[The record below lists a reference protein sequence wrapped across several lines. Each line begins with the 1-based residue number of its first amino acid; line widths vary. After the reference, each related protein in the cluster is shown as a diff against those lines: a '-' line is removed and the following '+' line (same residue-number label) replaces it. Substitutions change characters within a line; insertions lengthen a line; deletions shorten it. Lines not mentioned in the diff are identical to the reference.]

1 MAILVRETFAIY
13 PSFSISFNITM
24 NIAIVGATGN
34 VGRKILEV
42 LEKKKLVIDNLYLL
56 ASSRSAGSKIN
67 FNSQDHEILNLETFD
82 FSKVKITFFAAGG
95 KISETFVEKAAKH
108 SLVIDNSSF
117 YRMDPDVPLIVP
129 QVNSDHLNNIK
140 KNIIA
145 NPNCSTAQLVIVLKP
160 LHDLFKIKRI
170 VVSTYQSVSGG
181 GKAPMD
187 ELIEQTKQVL
197 QNDKVESKNF
207 TKQIAF
213 NVIPHIDVFADDGY
227 TKEELKMTNET
238 KKILDDKIDLT
249 ATCVRLPV
257 LVSHSE
263 SVNIEFENPFSLE
276 KVRDALDNFE
286 GCKVI
291 DDRSDGGYSTPLEA
305 EGRDETFISRIRE
318 DKTIKNGLNMWIVS
332 DNLLRGAALNAV
344 EIAET
349 LIKNNF
355 YGK

>member
-1 MAILVRETFAIY
+1 
-13 PSFSISFNITM
+13 M

-42 LEKKKLVIDNLYLL
+42 LEKKELKFDNLYLL
-56 ASSRSAGSKIN
+56 ASSKSVGKKIQ
-67 FNSQDHEILNLETFD
+67 FKKKDYEVFELEKFD
-82 FSKVKITFFAAGG
+82 FSKAKISFFAAGRQ
-95 KISETFVEKAAKH
+95 ISEKFAEIAAKN
-108 SLVIDNSSF
+108 SIVIDNSSYF
-117 YRMDPDVPLIVP
+117 RMDPEVPLIVP
-129 QVNSDHLNNIK
+129 QVNSDDLNSIN

-160 LHDLFKIKRI
+160 LHDLFKIKRL

-187 ELIEQTKQVL
+187 ELIEQTKLVL
-197 QNDKVESKNF
+197 NNKKVSSKNF

-213 NVIPHIDVFADDGY
+213 NVIPHIDAFSDDGY
-227 TKEELKMTNET
+227 TKEELKMVNET

-249 ATCVRLPV
+249 TTCVRIPV

-263 SVNIEFENPFSLE
+263 SINIEFEKPFTLDE
-276 KVRDALDNFE
+276 IKKALNNFE

-291 DDRSDGGYSTPLEA
+291 DDRSDGGYSTPIEA
-305 EGRDETFISRIRE
+305 EGKDETFISRIRD
-318 DKTIKNGLNMWIVS
+318 DKTLKNGLNLWIVS

-349 LIKNNF
+349 LIKNDF
-355 YGK
+355 YGR

>member
-1 MAILVRETFAIY
+1 
-13 PSFSISFNITM
+13 M

-34 VGRKILEV
+34 VGRKIIEV
-42 LEKKKLVIDNLYLL
+42 LEKKELSIDNLYLV
-56 ASSRSAGSKIN
+56 ASSKSAGSKIK
-67 FNSQDHEILNLETFD
+67 FKEKEHEVFDLESFD
-82 FSKVKITFFAAGG
+82 FSKAKITFFAAGG
-95 KISETFVEKAAKH
+95 KISEKFAVNAAKN
-108 SLVIDNSSF
+108 SLIIDNSSYF
-117 YRMDPDVPLIVP
+117 RMDPDVPLIVP
-129 QVNSDHLNNIK
+129 QVNPEHLNDIK

-145 NPNCSTAQLVIVLKP
+145 NPNCSTAQLVIALKP
-160 LHDLFKIKRI
+160 LHDLFKIKRV

-187 ELIEQTKQVL
+187 ELIEQTKSVL
-197 QNDKVESKNF
+197 DNKKVESKNF

-213 NVIPHIDVFADDGY
+213 NVIPQIDVFSDEGY

-238 KKILDDKIDLT
+238 KKILDEKIDLT
-249 ATCVRLPV
+249 ATCVRIPV

-263 SVNIEFENPFSLE
+263 SVNIQFEKPFSLDE
-276 KVRDALDNFE
+276 VKKALDNFE

-291 DDRSDGGYSTPLEA
+291 DERSDGGYSSPVEA
-305 EGRDETFISRIRE
+305 AGKDETFVSRIRE
-318 DKTIKNGLNMWIVS
+318 DKTTKNGLNLWIVS

-344 EIAET
+344 EIAEI

>member
-1 MAILVRETFAIY
+1 
-13 PSFSISFNITM
+13 M

-42 LEKKKLVIDNLYLL
+42 LEKKELLIENIYLL
-56 ASSRSAGSKIN
+56 ASNKSKGSKIN
-67 FNSQDHEILNLETFD
+67 FRDKEHEVLSLDTFD

-95 KISETFVEKAAKH
+95 KISEKFVEKASKH

-129 QVNSDHLNNIK
+129 QVNSNHLNSIK

-145 NPNCSTAQLVIVLKP
+145 IPNCSTAQLVIVLKP
-160 LHDLFKIKRI
+160 LHDLFNIKRI

-187 ELIEQTKQVL
+187 ELIEQTKLVL
-197 QNDKVESKNF
+197 QDKKVESKNF

-213 NVIPHIDVFADDGY
+213 NAIPQIDVFADEGY
-227 TKEELKMTNET
+227 TKEELKMMNET
-238 KKILDDKIDLT
+238 KKILDNNIDLT

-263 SVNIEFENPFSLE
+263 SVNIEFEKPFSIE
-276 KVRDALDNFE
+276 KVKDALDSFE

-291 DDRSDGGYSTPLEA
+291 DERSDGGYITPLEA
-305 EGRDETFISRIRE
+305 AGSEITFISRIRK
-318 DKTIKNGLNMWIVS
+318 DKTIKNGLNIWIVS

>member
-1 MAILVRETFAIY
+1 M
-13 PSFSISFNITM
+13 SWIS
-24 NIAIVGATGN
+24 
-34 VGRKILEV
+34 
-42 LEKKKLVIDNLYLL
+42 D
-56 ASSRSAGSKIN
+56 
-67 FNSQDHEILNLETFD
+67 
-82 FSKVKITFFAAGG
+82 
-95 KISETFVEKAAKH
+95 
-108 SLVIDNSSF
+108 
-117 YRMDPDVPLIVP
+117 
-129 QVNSDHLNNIK
+129 IK

-145 NPNCSTAQLVIVLKP
+145 NPNCSTAQLVIALKP
-160 LHDLFKIKRI
+160 LHDLFKIKRV

-187 ELIEQTKQVL
+187 ELIEQTKSVL
-197 QNDKVESKNF
+197 DNKKVVSKNF

-213 NVIPHIDVFADDGY
+213 NVIPQIDIFSDEGY

-238 KKILDDKIDLT
+238 KKILDEKIDLT
-249 ATCVRLPV
+249 ATCVRIPV

-263 SVNIEFENPFSLE
+263 SVNIQFEKTFSLDE
-276 KVRDALDNFE
+276 IKKALDNFE

-291 DDRSDGGYSTPLEA
+291 DERSDGGYSSPVEA
-305 EGRDETFISRIRE
+305 AGKDETFISRIRE
-318 DKTIKNGLNMWIVS
+318 DKTTKNGLNLWIVS